1 MLRGAHATH
10 VAVALEI
17 RGTETVACGYLI
29 LTYPKF
35 EPCVHTVLGSKSSI
49 FTVDVALHDVCAKSA
64 VLFVIFIDR
73 IFRAR
78 KWYVSQ

>member
-1 MLRGAHATH
+1 M
-10 VAVALEI
+10 
-17 RGTETVACGYLI
+17 
-29 LTYPKF
+29 
-35 EPCVHTVLGSKSSI
+35 HTVLGSKSSI